1 MCYIVYKAVRMKG
14 IRINTLFDEAIGK
27 QIMSDAEKE
36 GNRPT
41 VIVRRIVTQFYKKAK
56 AGK

>member
-1 MCYIVYKAVRMKG
+1 MKG